1 MNALAVL
8 VAAVAVGI
16 DTGWEPV
23 AGGGVVYT
31 IQIEPEAIDGLMRGQ
46 DIYSDIPRDF
56 DQVTSFRIMVGNDPL
71 LHEGEALPPLP
82 PRRDSFTDDRDFGPL
97 DDEEPSRLRDDR
109 VQPAVVDDELDEEE
123 DLEADD
129 EESPSD
135 RYSSRE
141 EAEKDR
147 PWPAL
152 VATVMALMA
161 SLATNFYLG
170 WIHQSLRER
179 YRSLVATVGT

>member
-8 VAAVAVGI
+8 VAAAALGI

-31 IQIEPEAIDGLMRGQ
+31 IQIEPEAVDGLLRGQ

-56 DQVTSFRIMVGNDPL
+56 EQVTSFRIMVGNDPL
-71 LHEGEALPPLP
+71 LHEGEPLPPLP
-82 PRRDSFTDDRDFGPL
+82 ARGGFADDRDFGPL

-123 DLEADD
+123 EFDPD
-129 EESPSD
+129 EDESPSD
-135 RYSSRE
+135 RYADRD
-141 EAEKDR
+141 EAEEER